1 MLANTFLATVE
12 SGLRLLLPRAIF
24 GLRLVANGFG
34 LRLVAN
40 GFGLVAAA
48 CGFGLGVI
56 AVNLGSTFDNGLTAC
71 DSCAFGGIGGLVVSS
86 ASFLRTTI
94 RLVTKLGLDVDS
106 EDSSNCERKGFH

>member
-1 MLANTFLATVE
+1 LLANTFLATVE
-12 SGLRLLLPRAIF
+12 SGLRLLLPRAI
-24 GLRLVANGFG
+24 FG